1 VKVNEGAFSPT
12 LNNPVA
18 STRWAANNGTSTMLS
33 MMAMR
38 FIATPF
44 TQCSMLMGVSSFT
57 IHEFNIHHT
66 VALSYHADF
75 FMGNG
80 SSDSQEAQE
89 LSGPSLDGRY
99 SLQQTANKLG
109 GL

>member
-1 VKVNEGAFSPT
+1 MF
-12 LNNPVA
+12 
-18 STRWAANNGTSTMLS
+18 NGDRT
-33 MMAMR
+33 A
-38 FIATPF
+38 
-44 TQCSMLMGVSSFT
+44 VSSFT
-57 IHEFNIHHT
+57 IHEFNIRHT

-89 LSGPSLDGRY
+89 LSGPSLDGRS
-99 SLQQTANKLG
+99 SLQQAANKLG